1 MLILPRSPS
10 AKRFRV
16 VEESKT
22 LMALVS
28 QVRNHAPPVQ
38 SYSGQAP
45 GPPGRNSAPS
55 NRGGLQ
61 AGKRS
66 WRLQPNGKSPT
77 RIVPHQVENAYL
89 YVQWFPDG
97 RHAGAAIQDCAM
109 GKTPSTLHDTA
120 TSFLVSVRL
129 QPKFQRAHSAKLW
142 RQRKHMDDGFGRPQ
156 PATNWSK
163 HTIRIESSKSNDDY
177 PNGLLVFLNYP
188 LRREG

>member
-16 VEESKT
+16 VEESTT

-89 YVQWFPDG
+89 YVQWVPDG
-97 RHAGAAIQDCAM
+97 RHAGAAIQDM
-109 GKTPSTLHDTA
+109 RHGKLHPLCTPRQPLPWCLSVSSPTFSERIRRSSGGNESTWTMDLEDPSQQQTGA
-120 TSFLVSVRL
+120 NT
-129 QPKFQRAHSAKLW
+129 QSASSPPS
-142 RQRKHMDDGFGRPQ
+142 R
-156 PATNWSK
+156 TT
-163 HTIRIESSKSNDDY
+163 TIQTDY
-177 PNGLLVFLNYP
+177 WFS
-188 LRREG
+188 